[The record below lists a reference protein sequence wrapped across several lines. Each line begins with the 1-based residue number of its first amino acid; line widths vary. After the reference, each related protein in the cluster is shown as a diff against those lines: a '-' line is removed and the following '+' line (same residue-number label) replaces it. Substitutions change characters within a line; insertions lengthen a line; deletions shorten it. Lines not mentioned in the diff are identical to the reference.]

1 MQLLAAVEE
10 KKDSYFGSNFES
22 NSGETTAEN
31 IASKELVGL
40 FFSASWCPPCKAFFP
55 ILVDFYKEVNYD
67 SHQFEVFFLSQDED
81 EAPQKEY
88 FEKMPWRAIKFKDE
102 RIAKFKSLFGVTG
115 IPKLVVLTPEGA
127 LVTKDGRTDVV
138 TKGENAWLDWVKAKQ
153 ELVDAGKNVPF
164 APVQPPQGA
173 SQLAGNPSGLSKVG
187 ASKV

>member
-1 MQLLAAVEE
+1 MQLPPVAEE

-22 NSGETTAEN
+22 NSGETTAEH
-31 IASKELVGL
+31 IGSKELVGL

-67 SHQFEVFFLSQDED
+67 SHQFEVFFLSQDEE

-88 FEKMPWRAIKFKDE
+88 FEKMPWRAIKFRDE

-127 LVTKDGRTDVV
+127 LITKEGRADVV
-138 TKGENAWLDWVKAKQ
+138 NKGENAWLEWVKAKQ
-153 ELVDAGKNVPF
+153 DLVDEGKNLPF
-164 APVQPPQGA
+164 GPAQPAPGSNQV
-173 SQLAGNPSGLSKVG
+173 AGNPSGLSKVG